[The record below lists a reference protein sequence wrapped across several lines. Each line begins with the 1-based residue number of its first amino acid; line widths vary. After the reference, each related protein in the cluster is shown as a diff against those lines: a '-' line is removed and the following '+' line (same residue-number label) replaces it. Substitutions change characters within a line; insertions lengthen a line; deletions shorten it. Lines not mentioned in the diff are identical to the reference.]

1 MLCKFSL
8 NENKSW
14 ESETIVMKECTSL
27 AKGATAAPLCQAASR
42 NASLMLPEFSTFQGK
57 PEIQICM

>member
-14 ESETIVMKECTSL
+14 ESETMVMEEYTSL
-27 AKGATAAPLCQAASR
+27 AKGATAAPLCQAAGR
-42 NASLMLPEFSTFQGK
+42 DAS
-57 PEIQICM
+57 

>member
-14 ESETIVMKECTSL
+14 ESETMVMEEYTSL
-27 AKGATAAPLCQAASR
+27 AKGATAAPLCQAAVKD
-42 NASLMLPEFSTFQGK
+42 AS
-57 PEIQICM
+57 